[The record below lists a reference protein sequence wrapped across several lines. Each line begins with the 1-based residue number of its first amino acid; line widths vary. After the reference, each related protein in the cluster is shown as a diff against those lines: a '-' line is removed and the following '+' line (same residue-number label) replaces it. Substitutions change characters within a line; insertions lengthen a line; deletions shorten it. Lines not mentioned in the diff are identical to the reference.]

1 MVIFSG
7 VAEFTDYDAKSC
19 DNKSFLSRKK
29 PQEGI
34 AY

>member
-7 VAEFTDYDAKSC
+7 VAEFTYYDANSF

-29 PQEGI
+29 PHQL
-34 AY
+34 